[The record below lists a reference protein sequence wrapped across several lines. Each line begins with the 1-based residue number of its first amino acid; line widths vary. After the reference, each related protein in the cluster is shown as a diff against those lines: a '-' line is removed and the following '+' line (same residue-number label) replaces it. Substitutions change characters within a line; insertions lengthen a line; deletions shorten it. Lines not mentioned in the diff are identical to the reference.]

1 MPWMVGGMTEDVVE
15 GIDAGDADAQAD
27 DVLLGRRRGR
37 DGTRRLL
44 RLTPRLSVRERA
56 EVDAAAEALGMS
68 VNGFAAE
75 AVLAVARRLSMSCGI
90 ALDREALARLQRELF
105 AARTAVNRFGS
116 NVNQAVAALHA
127 TGDPP
132 LDVLAAAAALCARV
146 VRHLDEVVGEVH
158 RRLR

>member
-1 MPWMVGGMTEDVVE
+1 MVGGMTEENVE
-15 GIDAGDADAQAD
+15 GVDVADAKAHAD
-27 DVLLGRRRGR
+27 DFLPGRRRGR

-44 RLTPRLSVRERA
+44 RLTPRLSVQERA

-75 AVLAVARRLSMSCGI
+75 AVLAVARRLPMSYGA

-146 VRHLDEVVGEVH
+146 VQHLDEVVAEVH
-158 RRLR
+158 RQLR

>member
-1 MPWMVGGMTEDVVE
+1 MVGGMTEENVE
-15 GIDAGDADAQAD
+15 GVDVADAKAHAD
-27 DVLLGRRRGR
+27 DFLPGRRRGR

-44 RLTPRLSVRERA
+44 RLTPRLSVQERA

-75 AVLAVARRLSMSCGI
+75 AVLAVARRLPMSYGA

-116 NVNQAVAALHA
+116 NVNQAVAALHSTGQLPMEALTHA
-127 TGDPP
+127 T
-132 LDVLAAAAALCARV
+132 ALCSRAV
-146 VRHLDEVVGEVH
+146 HHLDGLIDEVH